1 LKQVAFAQ
9 LPGDYGMIA
18 LTAHD
23 NPAFSVNSSRF
34 PYREEVP
41 RPPAVGRQVGA
52 WFHLLADCK
61 FWPRDEFLLQNC
73 SFELE

>member
-9 LPGDYGMIA
+9 LPGDYGTIA
-18 LTAHD
+18 LAVDD
-23 NPAFSVNSSRF
+23 NPAFSVNSSRY
-34 PYREEVP
+34 PHREEVP
-41 RPPAVGRQVGA
+41 RLRTVWWQVGA

-61 FWPRDEFLLQNC
+61 FWGTDEFLLQNC

>member
-1 LKQVAFAQ
+1 LKQVALAQ
-9 LPGDYGMIA
+9 SPGDYGMIA
-18 LTAHD
+18 LVAHD

-34 PYREEVP
+34 PHPEEVP
-41 RPPAVGRQVGA
+41 RLREAGRQVGA

-61 FWPRDEFLLQNC
+61 FWRMDEFLLQNC

>member
-18 LTAHD
+18 LAAHD

-34 PYREEVP
+34 PHRGEVP
-41 RPPAVGRQVGA
+41 RLRMARQQVGA
-52 WFHLLADCK
+52 WFHLLANCK
-61 FWPRDEFLLQNC
+61 FWRMDELL
-73 SFELE
+73 L